1 MWNKAA
7 DGKACGRVKGG
18 HKDGEELLPT
28 CWIQLAKKNLK
39 AQQEPSTGPGP
50 LSSPKSFAPTRSRA
64 PLCREAGCRARL

>member
-28 CWIQLAKKNLK
+28 CWIQLAKKN
-39 AQQEPSTGPGP
+39 
-50 LSSPKSFAPTRSRA
+50 
-64 PLCREAGCRARL
+64 